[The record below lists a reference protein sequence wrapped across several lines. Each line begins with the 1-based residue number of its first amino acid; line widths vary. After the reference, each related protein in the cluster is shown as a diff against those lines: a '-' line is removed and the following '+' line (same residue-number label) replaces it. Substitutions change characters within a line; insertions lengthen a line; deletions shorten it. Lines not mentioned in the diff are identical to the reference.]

1 MKRKCNTFRP
11 ALFLLMT
18 APAIA
23 RATDYECQ
31 TSGQSEVFGQRGAT
45 LHKLSGGNIALYPL
59 APPEDIMR
67 LEWAN
72 LFGAGYRAGDIYF
85 FESSEGRHELVHTP
99 TNTRV
104 DCMPNPASPRAIQKR
119 PKS

>member
-1 MKRKCNTFRP
+1 MFSGSSLAVLLC
-11 ALFLLMT
+11 LMT
-18 APAIA
+18 AQAIA
-23 RATDYECQ
+23 QTPDYQCETEDHETLFSQ
-31 TSGQSEVFGQRGAT
+31 LGAT
-45 LHKLSGGNIALYPL
+45 LIKLPGGNIALYPL
-59 APPEDIMR
+59 APPDDIMR

-104 DCMPNPASPRAIQKR
+104 ACLPNPASPRAIQKR

>member
-1 MKRKCNTFRP
+1 MGQGADYQCDTQNHE
-11 ALFLLMT
+11 AL
-18 APAIA
+18 
-23 RATDYECQ
+23 
-31 TSGQSEVFGQRGAT
+31 FGQRGAV
-45 LHKLSGGNIALYPL
+45 LIKLSGGNIALYPF

-72 LFGAGYRAGDIYF
+72 LFGAGYRSGDIYF

-104 DCMPNPASPRAIQKR
+104 ACVPNPASPRAIQKR
-119 PKS
+119 PAN